1 MRQIQQL
8 QDALVSLHLSEVS
21 KELPAILTKAEK
33 DQVSYLSFLN
43 TLVEYERNKRD
54 EKNMEKRLKLASFPC
69 ITPLDEFN
77 LDEQDS
83 LSQKEFNQ
91 LKELAW
97 VSSSLT

>member
-8 QDALVSLHLSEVS
+8 QDALVSLRLSEAS
-21 KELPAILTKAEK
+21 KELPAILAKAEK

-69 ITPLDEFN
+69 ITPLDEFH
-77 LDEQDS
+77 
-83 LSQKEFNQ
+83 
-91 LKELAW
+91 
-97 VSSSLT
+97 